1 MCPSTLMLETN
12 MLLLH
17 LVSFGYQVVEP
28 NIEEGSLV
36 DIAANLTIGDNS
48 ELTKL
53 IQSGDLSRAVQLAT
67 AAIAAVD
74 VNTQT
79 QTVSH
84 DELTEKRTEVI
95 FSAISMLTCCKVQLK
110 LPCTFREKFFGFSF
124 FR

>member
-1 MCPSTLMLETN
+1 MQMYSSTLMLKTN

-17 LVSFGYQVVEP
+17 LVSFGCQVVEP

-36 DIAANLTIGDNS
+36 DIAANLTTGDNS

-74 VNTQT
+74 VNAQT
-79 QTVSH
+79 QTISH

-95 FSAISMLTCCKVQLK
+95 FSTFSMLTCCKLQSRYNEQL
-110 LPCTFREKFFGFSF
+110 L
-124 FR
+124 